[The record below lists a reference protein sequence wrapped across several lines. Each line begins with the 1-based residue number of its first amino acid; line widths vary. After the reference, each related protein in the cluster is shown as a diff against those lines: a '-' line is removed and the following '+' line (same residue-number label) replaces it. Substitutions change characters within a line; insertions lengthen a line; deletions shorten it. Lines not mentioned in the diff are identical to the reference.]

1 MNIYTKNDA
10 ALERDVLGVL
20 LRYPARMHDSGVSP
34 RHFYQEAHKRILEG
48 FRSKG
53 PSPHVV
59 SEASYGNLQ
68 LVEDICESGWSDAS
82 LKTQLEHLERLAEIR
97 EAALAARRL
106 LEELGEADASE
117 ARTLIQDATGKL
129 ASTMHLKGKTGSSA
143 KKSAGVLKSRSGE
156 RMPLHLDGF
165 FIRRGDLVFLAA
177 PPGNGKTTMAVN
189 ILDHIVSQYDGLNVM
204 FSMEMSDKEIYA
216 KRIQTMF
223 GREIKQDM
231 DERDENGQP
240 IQNPEYE
247 PAADRVEHWYSEQ
260 RGELHVECPPGISV
274 EQLRSRLLAL
284 QAEYGSRLRCV
295 VIDQL
300 DKINHAHRAGDTQTF
315 GVKATTASLK
325 ILAEELQI
333 GIICLIQ
340 ISNKSGNEKE
350 LKTIRDIFASS
361 GPEQDGSQV
370 WILQMDPTEKQDA
383 MYRRTIIKREKC
395 RGGTIGFGHML
406 EFDVRS
412 SVMRIGGF

>member
-1 MNIYTKNDA
+1 MEICTRHDA
-10 ALERDVLGVL
+10 ALEREVLGVL
-20 LRYPARMHDSGVSP
+20 LRYPARMHDSGVSS
-34 RHFYQEAHKRILEG
+34 RHFYQEAHKRVLEG
-48 FRSKG
+48 FITKG
-53 PSPHVV
+53 PSAHVV
-59 SEASYGNLQ
+59 SDVSYGDLQ
-68 LVEDICESGWSDAS
+68 FVEDICESGWSDAS

-97 EAALAARRL
+97 ESALAAMRL
-106 LEELGEADASE
+106 LDELAEADAGE
-117 ARTLIQDATGKL
+117 ARTMIQDASGRL
-129 ASTMHLKGKTGSSA
+129 ASTIHLNGRAGSSA
-143 KKSAGVLKSRSGE
+143 KKSGKVLKSRSGE

-165 FIRRGDLVFLAA
+165 FGRRGDLVFLAA

-189 ILDHIVSQYDGLNVM
+189 ILDHFVSKYDGLNVM

-216 KRIQTMF
+216 KRIQTMN
-223 GREIKQDM
+223 GREIRQDL
-231 DERDENGQP
+231 DDVDENGDP
-240 IQNPEYE
+240 IPNPEYDA
-247 PAADRVEHWYSEQ
+247 AADRVEHWYNSQ
-260 RGELHVECPPGISV
+260 KGELHVECPPGISV

-315 GVKATTASLK
+315 GVKATTSALK

-333 GIICLIQ
+333 LIICLIQ
-340 ISNKSGNEKE
+340 ISNKSGSEKE

-370 WILQMDPTEKQDA
+370 WILQMDPTEEMDA

-406 EFDVRS
+406 LFDVRS